1 MKPPKEIVA
10 KQLFS
15 LNTKPHILLEILKQR
30 LLELRITIELP
41 QQSDLIKNV
50 KELELLAA
58 KKRFILNNVQN
69 KGNKLIESLLIK
81 SKNWLIEET
90 VGDSK
95 LFWSQ
100 IVKLTEFIKTQWDLT
115 TSNEQL
121 EILLGC
127 ILVLRTLIALFELKL
142 NIKLKIVNS
151 KTLSCNSEFDFDVLK

>member
-81 SKNWLIEET
+81 SKN
-90 VGDSK
+90 
-95 LFWSQ
+95 
-100 IVKLTEFIKTQWDLT
+100 
-115 TSNEQL
+115 
-121 EILLGC
+121 
-127 ILVLRTLIALFELKL
+127 
-142 NIKLKIVNS
+142 
-151 KTLSCNSEFDFDVLK
+151 